1 MPKKSSSNKKRIPQQ
16 QQQQKR
22 APLPELNIY
31 PRRGRQVVTLVFCLI
46 VLAIICD
53 ALLFGGVGG
62 GTEILFL
69 VFFLICLIYLCG
81 LIWSALRLLS
91 TRQPSFQ
98 ANDIGLTLRH
108 MPFLGH
114 VFLPWDEIKS
124 VQTSRGRLSA
134 YLYIQPTDIQGLVA
148 RYGIL
153 RFVLNA
159 STRFIRRTTT
169 PLVVSQALFATPIE
183 EIGQRLQEDYGVTY
197 TRV

>member
-1 MPKKSSSNKKRIPQQ
+1 MPKKSSSNKKRQPRQLQQ
-16 QQQQKR
+16 RKR

-31 PRRGRQVVTLVFCLI
+31 PRRGRQVVTVVFCLI
-46 VLAIICD
+46 VLAIISD
-53 ALLFGGVGG
+53 ASLSGGVGG

-69 VFFLICLIYLCG
+69 IFFLICLIYLCG

-98 ANDIGLTLRH
+98 ANDDGLTLRH

-114 VFLPWDEIKS
+114 VFLPWDEIES
-124 VQTSRGRLSA
+124 VQTNRGRLSA
-134 YLYIQPTDIQGLVA
+134 YLYIQPADIQKLVA
-148 RYGIL
+148 RYGLL

-169 PLVVSQALFATPIE
+169 PLVVSQALFSTPIE

-197 TRV
+197 TRS